1 MEGSPSS
8 GNLRVLKQELAR
20 RVREIRESF
29 DSGDGERL
37 AASLGLPVRTWWNY
51 EAGCTMPATVL
62 LEFIELT
69 GAHPHWL
76 LTGEGEPFSSSSR

>member
-1 MEGSPSS
+1 MEGSSSS

-20 RVREIRESF
+20 RVREIREAF
-29 DSGDGERL
+29 DSEGGHDL
-37 AASLGLPVRTWWNY
+37 AASLGLPARTWWNY

-62 LEFIELT
+62 LELIELT

-76 LTGEGEPFSSSSR
+76 LTGEGEPYFSR